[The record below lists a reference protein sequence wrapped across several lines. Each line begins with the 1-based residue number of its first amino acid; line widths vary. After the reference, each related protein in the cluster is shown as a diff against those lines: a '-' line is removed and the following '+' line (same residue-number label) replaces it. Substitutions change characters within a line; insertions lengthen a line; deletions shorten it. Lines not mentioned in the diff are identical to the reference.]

1 MEFGEISWVNTGVKS
16 SSVHIPITQ
25 LEGEQFIIF

>member
-1 MEFGEISWVNTGVKS
+1 MELGEISWVNTGVKS

-25 LEGEQFIIF
+25 LDYEQQFII

>member
-1 MEFGEISWVNTGVKS
+1 MEFGEISWVNAGVKS

-25 LEGEQFIIF
+25 LDCEQFIIF

>member
-1 MEFGEISWVNTGVKS
+1 MEFGEISWVNTGVQS

-25 LEGEQFIIF
+25 FEQFII